1 MFIGKQADGS
11 ISKLESRDV
20 TFLENDFPQRGDIT
34 SDLDLFEIDESE
46 TSTTPIQLLQQVE
59 DNHEELHPSGSERNV
74 NIPEEGQLRR
84 SVRTP
89 VPRRRFDIES
99 EALMLQGEE
108 EMVQF
113 PEADEPKTI
122 NKALSSPAIDKW
134 KNAMEEEMKSMKVNN
149 VWTLVDLPKGRKA
162 IDNKWVLKLKRKA
175 DGSVKRYKARLVTQ
189 GYTQQE
195 GIDYEETF
203 SPVVRFTSIRLLL
216 SIVAHLDLELH
227 QMDVK
232 TAFLNGELDE
242 EIYMQQPTGFVVPG
256 QENKVCKLQR
266 LIYGLK

>member
-1 MFIGKQADGS
+1 MFIGEQADGS
-11 ISKLESRDV
+11 ISELESRDV

-34 SDLDLFEIDESE
+34 SDLDLFEIDESD
-46 TSTTPIQLLQQVE
+46 TSTAPLQLIPQVE
-59 DNHEELHPSGSERNV
+59 DNHEEFHPSGSERNV

-99 EALMLQGEE
+99 EALILQGEE
-108 EMVQF
+108 AMVQF
-113 PEADEPKTI
+113 PGEDEPKTI
-122 NKALSSPAIDKW
+122 KEALSSPASDKW
-134 KNAMEEEMKSMKVNN
+134 KNAMEEEMESMKVNN

-162 IDNKWVLKLKRKA
+162 IGNKWVLKLKRKA
-175 DGSVKRYKARLVTQ
+175 DGSVERYKARLVAK

-216 SIVAHLDLELH
+216 SIVANLDLELH

-232 TAFLNGELDE
+232 TAFLNDKLDE
-242 EIYMQQPTGFVVPG
+242 EIYICSNQQ
-256 QENKVCKLQR
+256 
-266 LIYGLK
+266 GLLYQVKRTRCANSNVRYMA